1 MGFQTTRDR
10 GVLLTID
17 AKQMKAKG
25 IRYMEQIKNVIVD
38 YLKANS
44 FMDKCTNLED
54 NDSLTQMGIIDSIG
68 LLELMD
74 YISEKYS
81 IEIPE
86 EMLTP
91 ENFDSLQ
98 GITNMVNKLA
108 K

>member
-1 MGFQTTRDR
+1 
-10 GVLLTID
+10 
-17 AKQMKAKG
+17 
-25 IRYMEQIKNVIVD
+25 MEQIKNDILD

-44 FMDKCTNLED
+44 FMDNNGNLKD
-54 NDSLTQMGIIDSIG
+54 NDSLTQNGIIDSIG

-74 YISEKYS
+74 YICEKYS

-86 EMLTP
+86 DMLTP

-98 GITNMVNKLA
+98 GITNMITKLA

>member
-1 MGFQTTRDR
+1 
-10 GVLLTID
+10 
-17 AKQMKAKG
+17 
-25 IRYMEQIKNVIVD
+25 MEQIKNDIVD

-44 FMDKCTNLED
+44 FMDNGSSLKD
-54 NDSLTQMGIIDSIG
+54 NDSLTQNGIIDSIG

-74 YISEKYS
+74 YICEKYS

-86 EMLTP
+86 DMLTP

-98 GITNMVNKLA
+98 GITNMITKLA

>member
-1 MGFQTTRDR
+1 MQ
-10 GVLLTID
+10 
-17 AKQMKAKG
+17 
-25 IRYMEQIKNVIVD
+25 QIKSDIVD

-44 FMDKCTNLED
+44 FMDNNTSLKD
-54 NDSLTQMGIIDSIG
+54 NDSFTQNGIIDSIG

-74 YISEKYS
+74 YICDKYS

-86 EMLTP
+86 DMLTP

-98 GITNMVNKLA
+98 GITNMITKLA

>member
-1 MGFQTTRDR
+1 
-10 GVLLTID
+10 
-17 AKQMKAKG
+17 
-25 IRYMEQIKNVIVD
+25 MEEIKDTIVD

-44 FMDKCTNLED
+44 FMDNETNLKD
-54 NDSLTQMGIIDSIG
+54 TDSLTQSGIIDSIG

-74 YISEKYS
+74 YICEKYS

-86 EMLTP
+86 DMLTP

-98 GITNMVNKLA
+98 GITNMIGKLA

>member
-1 MGFQTTRDR
+1 
-10 GVLLTID
+10 
-17 AKQMKAKG
+17 
-25 IRYMEQIKNVIVD
+25 MEQIKNDIVN

-44 FMDKCTNLED
+44 FMDNNSSLED
-54 NDSLTQMGIIDSIG
+54 DDSLTQNGIIDSIG

-74 YISEKYS
+74 YICEKYS

-86 EMLTP
+86 DMLTP

-98 GITNMVNKLA
+98 GITNMITKLA

>member
-1 MGFQTTRDR
+1 MCVIHNRHQLNESKGD
-10 GVLLTID
+10 TI
-17 AKQMKAKG
+17 
-25 IRYMEQIKNVIVD
+25 MEQVKNVIVD

-44 FMDKCTNLED
+44 FMDSDTQLED
-54 NDSLTQMGIIDSIG
+54 SDSLTQKGIIDSIG

-86 EMLTP
+86 DMLTP

-98 GITNMVNKLA
+98 GITNMITKLA

>member
-1 MGFQTTRDR
+1 
-10 GVLLTID
+10 
-17 AKQMKAKG
+17 
-25 IRYMEQIKNVIVD
+25 MEQVKNVIVD

-44 FMDKCTNLED
+44 FMDRDAQLGD
-54 NDSLTQMGIIDSIG
+54 SDSLTQKGIIDSIG

-98 GITNMVNKLA
+98 GITNMINRLA

>member
-1 MGFQTTRDR
+1 
-10 GVLLTID
+10 
-17 AKQMKAKG
+17 
-25 IRYMEQIKNVIVD
+25 MEQVKNVIID
-38 YLKANS
+38 YLKATS
-44 FMDKCTNLED
+44 FMDRSIHLED
-54 NDSLTQMGIIDSIG
+54 NDSLTQKGIIDSIG

-74 YISEKYS
+74 YICEKYS
-81 IEIPE
+81 IVIPE

>member
-1 MGFQTTRDR
+1 
-10 GVLLTID
+10 
-17 AKQMKAKG
+17 
-25 IRYMEQIKNVIVD
+25 MEQVKNVIVD

-44 FMDKCTNLED
+44 FMDKDAQLED
-54 NDSLTQMGIIDSIG
+54 GDSLTQKGIIDSIG

-98 GITNMVNKLA
+98 GITNMITKLA

>member
-1 MGFQTTRDR
+1 
-10 GVLLTID
+10 
-17 AKQMKAKG
+17 
-25 IRYMEQIKNVIVD
+25 MEQIKNSIVD

-44 FMDKCTNLED
+44 FMDKETHLND
-54 NDSLTQMGIIDSIG
+54 SDSLTQNGIIDSIG

-74 YISEKYS
+74 YICEKYS

-86 EMLTP
+86 DMLTP

-98 GITNMVNKLA
+98 GITNMISKLA

>member
-1 MGFQTTRDR
+1 M
-10 GVLLTID
+10 
-17 AKQMKAKG
+17 KQV
-25 IRYMEQIKNVIVD
+25 RNVIID
-38 YLKANS
+38 YLKATS
-44 FMDKCTNLED
+44 FMEKDTQLED
-54 NDSLTQMGIIDSIG
+54 NDSLTQKGIIDSIG

-98 GITNMVNKLA
+98 VITNMVNKLA

>member
-1 MGFQTTRDR
+1 MQ
-10 GVLLTID
+10 
-17 AKQMKAKG
+17 
-25 IRYMEQIKNVIVD
+25 QIKSDIID

-44 FMDKCTNLED
+44 FMDSNTSLKD
-54 NDSLTQMGIIDSIG
+54 NDSFTQNGIIDSIG

-74 YISEKYS
+74 YICDKYS

-86 EMLTP
+86 DMLTP

-98 GITNMVNKLA
+98 GITNMITKLA

>member
-1 MGFQTTRDR
+1 
-10 GVLLTID
+10 
-17 AKQMKAKG
+17 
-25 IRYMEQIKNVIVD
+25 MEQVKNIIVD

-44 FMDKCTNLED
+44 FMDRDTKLED
-54 NDSLTQMGIIDSIG
+54 TDSLTQKGIIDSIG

-98 GITNMVNKLA
+98 GITNMINRLA

>member
-1 MGFQTTRDR
+1 
-10 GVLLTID
+10 
-17 AKQMKAKG
+17 
-25 IRYMEQIKNVIVD
+25 MEQIKNDIVD

-44 FMDKCTNLED
+44 FVD
-54 NDSLTQMGIIDSIG
+54 NNSSLKDDDSLTQNGIIDSIG

-74 YISEKYS
+74 YICEKYS

-86 EMLTP
+86 DMLTP

-98 GITNMVNKLA
+98 GITNMITKLA